1 MASLDARLTERA
13 AIAGLHI
20 DDTLRPALLAYFEV
34 LQRWNT
40 KVNLTALTDPDEAID
55 RLLLEPVSA
64 ARYLSH
70 GSRLIDLGSGGGS
83 PAIPLGLALG
93 VRRLVMVESRG
104 RKAAFLRE
112 AARVVNL
119 PAVVEAERFE
129 VLAKSQTHAAGFEVV
144 SLRGVRMDVE
154 ALESASRFACAGG
167 TIALF
172 VTPGTMVTLPP
183 TLQVSERRPLL
194 ANAELITA
202 SQHVPRG
209 T

>member
-1 MASLDARLTERA
+1 MASWDARLSERA

-20 DDTLRPALLAYFEV
+20 DDTLRGALLAYSEV
-34 LQRWNT
+34 LRRWNS

-64 ARYLSH
+64 ARYLPH
-70 GSRLIDLGSGGGS
+70 GNRLIDLGSGGGS

-93 VRRLVMVESRG
+93 VRQLVMVESRG

-129 VLAKSQTHAAGFEVV
+129 VLATSQAYSAGFQIV
-144 SLRGVRMDVE
+144 SLRGVRLDVE
-154 ALESASRFACAGG
+154 ALESASRFATTGG

-172 VTPGTMVTLPP
+172 VTPGTTVRLPP
-183 TLQVSERRPLL
+183 TLQLLARRPLL
-194 ANAELITA
+194 PNAELITL
-202 SQHVPRG
+202 SLHVPRG